1 MYESSS
7 VSPAQPGS
15 ASERVRSATR
25 RSNTSWYAQ
34 LATAWGAALDRQAD
48 KTAALA
54 QQLADGNDE
63 PAAALQVSAAAHQL
77 AFISTAAATA
87 SNSIGQAL
95 ESLGRKQ

>member
-1 MYESSS
+1 MYES
-7 VSPAQPGS
+7 V
-15 ASERVRSATR
+15 ASKANGGAGGAERVTPARGRAGA
-25 RSNTSWYAQ
+25 SWYAE
-34 LATAWGAALDRQAD
+34 LAGAWGAALDRQAD

>member
-25 RSNTSWYAQ
+25 RGNTSWYAQ

>member
-1 MYESSS
+1 MYESTNIQASS
-7 VSPAQPGS
+7 NVERVPQASARGS
-15 ASERVRSATR
+15 AS
-25 RSNTSWYAQ
+25 WYSQ
-34 LATAWGAALDRQAD
+34 LATAWGAAIDRQAD

-54 QQLADGNDE
+54 QQLAEGNDE

-95 ESLGRKQ
+95 EALGRKQ

>member
-1 MYESSS
+1 MYETPS
-7 VSPAQPGS
+7 VSNSQSSTATQRVAPAK
-15 ASERVRSATR
+15 R
-25 RSNTSWYAQ
+25 RGNSSWYAE
-34 LATAWGAALDRQAD
+34 LAAAWGNALDRQAD

-54 QQLADGNDE
+54 QQLAEGNDE

>member
-1 MYESSS
+1 MYESTSIQNS
-7 VSPAQPGS
+7 LSGARQDRVPS
-15 ASERVRSATR
+15 ASAKGS
-25 RSNTSWYAQ
+25 SSWYSQ

-54 QQLADGNDE
+54 QRLSDGNDE